1 MQNIHPFPFSMSGLN
16 GFNPLIGKG
25 IDLCLNQSRKGKNMN
40 QDNTVET
47 VETVT
52 VAIRPDD
59 KAIVLKQGEENST
72 LNASGS
78 IVRNGGN
85 AKAWKLAYAKKH
97 GVTASQAR
105 KEYNKHLLSVAQENA
120 GLIGQALASG
130 SYVVPR
136 FTYNPKNNRVT
147 ATMVPLS
154 DVKDRVDKD
163 NIDQIQSKAKKER
176 EAAQKRVDDAKKA
189 IEGVEISDPRLKKA
203 LELLEIL

>member
-1 MQNIHPFPFSMSGLN
+1 
-16 GFNPLIGKG
+16 
-25 IDLCLNQSRKGKNMN
+25 MN